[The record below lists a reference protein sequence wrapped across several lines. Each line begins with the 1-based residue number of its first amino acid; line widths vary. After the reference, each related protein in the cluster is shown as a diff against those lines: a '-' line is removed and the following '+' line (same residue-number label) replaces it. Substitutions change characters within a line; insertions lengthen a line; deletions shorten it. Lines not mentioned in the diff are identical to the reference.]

1 MHTTRERP
9 PLYLHREEVAKLHR
23 RIAELEAENLILA
36 ERASILDMIDGCDCI
51 VIPHRGVVQ

>member
-1 MHTTRERP
+1 MQTRTRT
-9 PLYLHREEVAKLHR
+9 PLYFHREEVADLRR
-23 RIAELEAENLILA
+23 RIAELEAENQRLA